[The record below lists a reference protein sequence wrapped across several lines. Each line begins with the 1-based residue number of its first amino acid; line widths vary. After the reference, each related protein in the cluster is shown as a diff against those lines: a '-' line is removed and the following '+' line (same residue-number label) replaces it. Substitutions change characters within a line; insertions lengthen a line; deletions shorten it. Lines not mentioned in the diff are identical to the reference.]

1 MKKKRLLLIIAWYSL
16 SSKNLL
22 SSNKFDSVMQYADQ
36 AIDIASDIKTLA
48 IPPINIDDY
57 LNSMEKMKRNEINLH
72 NFLDT
77 YSLKNPKFKS
87 LNFPNKK
94 HQSTGERVAAGILS
108 FGISEGAKAIQD
120 NKIDS
125 NQERRKYFDLYEKIK
140 EIFKEYAIYYGLSK
154 NKNDI
159 WFQIDTVIEGVEKAI
174 DIINEKRVQQSI
186 NNAINEI
193 RQQILEIFFDYKQ
206 ELIFLKE
213 IVSVLQNSENTLQGT
228 ITKQIKL
235 FEDIIKSNNFP
246 HSKDNALL
254 EFLLYDSALTSAI
267 QLEYKKKIY
276 EEKRNKILQLERT
289 LGGKLQLIT
298 NLLTTQNN
306 ILIPRTPLNTS
317 YQIKKAGEKDN
328 QIKKVGQMLSVEIV

>member
-1 MKKKRLLLIIAWYSL
+1 MKKKRLLLILVWQLFL
-16 SSKNLL
+16 SNTLL

-48 IPPINIDDY
+48 IAPINIDDY

-140 EIFKEYAIYYGLSK
+140 EIFKEYSIYYGLSK

-159 WFQIDTVIEGVEKAI
+159 WFQIDTIIKGVEKAI
-174 DIINEKRVQQSI
+174 DIINEKRVEQSI
-186 NNAINEI
+186 NNAINEM
-193 RQQILEIFFDYKQ
+193 RAQILEVFFDYKQ

-213 IVSVLQNSENTLQGT
+213 IISALQSSERTLQGT
-228 ITKQIKL
+228 IAKQVKL
-235 FEDIIKSNNFP
+235 FEDIKSNNFP
-246 HSKDNALL
+246 HEKDNTLL
-254 EFLLYDSALTSAI
+254 EFFLYDSALTSVI
-267 QLEYKKKIY
+267 QLEYKKKMY
-276 EEKRNKILQLERT
+276 EEKKNKILELESLLRE
-289 LGGKLQLIT
+289 KLQLIT

-306 ILIPRTPLNTS
+306 ILIQRTPLNTS

-328 QIKKVGQMLSVEIV
+328 QIKKVGKMLSLEII

>member
-1 MKKKRLLLIIAWYSL
+1 MKKKRLLLILVWL
-16 SSKNLL
+16 VFSSNPLL
-22 SSNKFDSVMQYADQ
+22 SSSKFDSVMKYADQ
-36 AIDIASDIKTLA
+36 LIDIASDIKTLA
-48 IPPINIDDY
+48 IPSINIDDY

-72 NFLDT
+72 NYLNT
-77 YSLKNPKFKS
+77 YSLKNPNFKS
-87 LNFPNKK
+87 LKFPNKK
-94 HQSTGERVAAGILS
+94 YQSTGERVVAGIFS
-108 FGISEGAKAIQD
+108 FGISEGAKAIKD

-125 NQERRKYFDLYEKIK
+125 NEERRKYFDLYEKIK
-140 EIFKEYAIYYGLSK
+140 EIFKEYGIHYGLSR

-174 DIINEKRVQQSI
+174 DIINKKRVQQSI

-213 IVSVLQNSENTLQGT
+213 IVSALQNSENTLQGT

-235 FEDIIKSNNFP
+235 FEDIKSNNFP

-254 EFLLYDSALTSAI
+254 EFLLYDSALTSTI

-276 EEKRNKILQLERT
+276 EEKRNKILQLELT
-289 LGGKLQLIT
+289 LGAKLQLIT

-306 ILIPRTPLNTS
+306 ILTPRTPLNTS